1 MIHLCFSRTASASI
15 PAISRFTRQIL
26 ANAKTHPKPRPLITG
41 LLRSLEQCSF
51 SKRIRCGKK
60 QHSYILDRMIRFQ
73 PFVHSNRWKNHAPR
87 QCNRL
92 AGKIRLTSK
101 STKNSRFQTENGCFM
116 VAGAGFEPHD
126 LRVMSP
132 TSYQTAL
139 PRDMKFASLSQFL
152 FIIHHPI

>member
-101 STKNSRFQTENGCFM
+101 SMKNSRFQTENGCFM
-116 VAGAGFEPHD
+116 ANLLFVDTVHHALTVWCIFLDPVLMHWDNGD
-126 LRVMSP
+126 RKDK
-132 TSYQTAL
+132 TSIQQ
-139 PRDMKFASLSQFL
+139 KE
-152 FIIHHPI
+152 

>member
-60 QHSYILDRMIRFQ
+60 QHSYILGRMIRFQ

-101 STKNSRFQTENGCFM
+101 STENGCFM

-139 PRDMKFASLSQFL
+139 PRDMKFASLSQCL